1 MTEIKRGY
9 KAILFISGC
18 WLISFLLVSPLHDYP
33 LNDDWSYATT
43 VKHMVENGEY
53 YLTDWLAGPM
63 VTQALWGYLF
73 STPFGFSYLAL
84 VISTLVL
91 GLVGAIFTYLI
102 FRLLGVNLIVALLIS
117 LLIAFNPI
125 YFSLSVTFMTDIHFY
140 TFFVISIYFFL
151 KYAIN
156 RSYYYFLIG
165 CLAALAATLIRQFGL
180 TITLAFLFYEIIC
193 YRKFNTKPVFYLLA
207 ANAIIILLYVLYSLW
222 LKQIGQLPDNF
233 RNIGEIM
240 NFSLAELSWRIITR
254 TGHILHETGFWLFP
268 FLLFF
273 SLYYWRALKFKP
285 KLIAVVLAIFIFPV
299 IRTVGDFPGGNI
311 FNTNWIGPITT
322 VDVFIYELGT
332 SGFELHTLSI
342 IFKIISTT
350 GALML
355 LYLITISLS
364 DIIKKRNKM
373 EIPGK
378 VYLNDIKPYA
388 MLILILYLGIVMI
401 NFTYFD
407 RYMLPVLLLLLII
420 ILPLQ
425 IKATKLFYALV
436 SIYLLFLAGY
446 SILLTRDY
454 LEFNTNKWEAA
465 SKLTDKGINDDL
477 IDAGHEYNGW
487 QGAKIDK
494 MGKWDPKNYSYAVT
508 ISKLENYIVVDSV
521 PVSLTLIPSIN
532 KLYILKKM
540 NENE

>member
-1 MTEIKRGY
+1 
-9 KAILFISGC
+9 
-18 WLISFLLVSPLHDYP
+18 
-33 LNDDWSYATT
+33 
-43 VKHMVENGEY
+43 
-53 YLTDWLAGPM
+53 
-63 VTQALWGYLF
+63 
-73 STPFGFSYLAL
+73 
-84 VISTLVL
+84 
-91 GLVGAIFTYLI
+91 
-102 FRLLGVNLIVALLIS
+102 
-117 LLIAFNPI
+117 
-125 YFSLSVTFMTDIHFY
+125 
-140 TFFVISIYFFL
+140 
-151 KYAIN
+151 
-156 RSYYYFLIG
+156 
-165 CLAALAATLIRQFGL
+165 
-180 TITLAFLFYEIIC
+180 
-193 YRKFNTKPVFYLLA
+193 
-207 ANAIIILLYVLYSLW
+207 
-222 LKQIGQLPDNF
+222 
-233 RNIGEIM
+233 
-240 NFSLAELSWRIITR
+240 
-254 TGHILHETGFWLFP
+254 
-268 FLLFF
+268 
-273 SLYYWRALKFKP
+273 
-285 KLIAVVLAIFIFPV
+285 
-299 IRTVGDFPGGNI
+299 
-311 FNTNWIGPITT
+311 
-322 VDVFIYELGT
+322 
-332 SGFELHTLSI
+332 
-342 IFKIISTT
+342 
-350 GALML
+350 ML

-508 ISKLENYIVVDSV
+508 ISKLENYIVVDSG